1 MYYPY
6 PQTPFPRERLCML
19 CWLCIVLSLWAYTP
33 GVRAG
38 AECGATAP
46 DQARMLAVSRTK
58 PLHDAVAQMADD
70 LYGGYAPATPFSE
83 NTKVYR
89 QSEIRTSKRGAY
101 CFIFTFTLPLSSA
114 SVFLLHRAAALWYTG
129 RGNFF
134 CRLSLL

>member
-1 MYYPY
+1 MQFVEKVYFYKYRANSLSLTPS
-6 PQTPFPRERLCML
+6 PFPVGRGY
-19 CWLCIVLSLWAYTP
+19 IT
-33 GVRAG
+33 
-38 AECGATAP
+38 GATAP

-101 CFIFTFTLPLSSA
+101 CFIFTFTLPLSSV